1 MKKHAVLIGSFNRA
15 RSLAD
20 SLINKG
26 YRVTAINSN
35 YEKSVILAENREIK
49 VINGDGSK
57 PFVLE
62 DADIEFADIAIVLTP
77 KDEDNLV
84 ICQLCKKK
92 FNIKKTISIL
102 NDPLK
107 SELFYK
113 NGVDSVICEVN
124 AITNIIEQQ
133 AFYDGIVTMIPTGE
147 GRIRIAEVPILES
160 SPVVGKKMWEIN
172 LPKESVIGCIIRGE
186 GSTIPRG
193 DTRIKSGDKLI
204 LISAASQEMN
214 AIKELTGQ
222 L

>member
-26 YRVTAINSN
+26 YRVTAINSS
-35 YEKSVILAENREIK
+35 YDKSVVLAENREIN

-57 PFVLE
+57 PFVLD
-62 DADIEFADIAIVLTP
+62 DANIEYADLAIVLTP

-92 FNIKKTISIL
+92 FKVKKTISIL

-107 SELFYK
+107 SSLFYMS
-113 NGVDSVICEVN
+113 GVDSVICEVN

-147 GRIRIAEVPILES
+147 GKIRIAEVPILES

-172 LPKESVIGCIIRGE
+172 LPKESVIGCIIHGE
-186 GSTIPRG
+186 GTTIPRG
-193 DTRIKSGDKLI
+193 DTRINCGDKLI
-204 LISAASQEMN
+204 LISAANQEMN
-214 AIKELTGQ
+214 AIKELTGR

>member
-26 YRVTAINSN
+26 YRVTAINSS
-35 YEKSVILAENREIK
+35 YDKSVVLAENREIN

-57 PFVLE
+57 PFVLD
-62 DADIEFADIAIVLTP
+62 DANIEYADLAIVLTP

-92 FNIKKTISIL
+92 FKVKKTISIL

-107 SELFYK
+107 SSLFYMS
-113 NGVDSVICEVN
+113 GVDSVICEVN

-147 GRIRIAEVPILES
+147 CKIRIAEVPILES

-172 LPKESVIGCIIRGE
+172 LPKESVIGCIIHGE
-186 GSTIPRG
+186 GTTIPRG
-193 DTRIKSGDKLI
+193 DTRINCGDKLI
-204 LISAASQEMN
+204 LISAANQEMN
-214 AIKELTGQ
+214 AIKELTGR

>member
-62 DADIEFADIAIVLTP
+62 DANIDFADLAIVLTP

-113 NGVDSVICEVN
+113 SGIDSVICEVN

-214 AIKELTGQ
+214 AIKELTGR

>member
-15 RSLAD
+15 HSLAD

-26 YRVTAINSN
+26 YRVTAINSS
-35 YEKSVILAENREIK
+35 YDKSVVLAENREIN

-57 PFVLE
+57 PFVLDDANIE
-62 DADIEFADIAIVLTP
+62 DADLAIVLTP

-92 FNIKKTISIL
+92 FKVKKTISIL

-107 SELFYK
+107 SSLFYMS
-113 NGVDSVICEVN
+113 GVDSVICEVN

-147 GRIRIAEVPILES
+147 GKIRIAEVPILES

-172 LPKESVIGCIIRGE
+172 LPKESVIGCIIHGE
-186 GSTIPRG
+186 GTTIPRG
-193 DTRIKSGDKLI
+193 DTRINCGDKLI
-204 LISAASQEMN
+204 LISAANQEMN
-214 AIKELTGQ
+214 AIKELTGR